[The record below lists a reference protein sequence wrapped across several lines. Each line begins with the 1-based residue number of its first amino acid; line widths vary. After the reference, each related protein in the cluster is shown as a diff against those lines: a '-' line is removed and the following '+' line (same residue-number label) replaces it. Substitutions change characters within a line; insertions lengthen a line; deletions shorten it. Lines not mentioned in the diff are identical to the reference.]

1 MRFPFF
7 TKTRRYEIWS
17 ERWIRRINVFRTEL
31 PHVFASTTRLCIGIM
46 SLMQWLSKTKTRS
59 HTEADIV
66 IKESSTST
74 TKVAD
79 ENGGRDQ
86 DQPCHS
92 TEENSENL
100 DKTSSSNSTKR
111 PKPKPKQKKAMSS
124 SSSTP
129 IKRKKKESHRW
140 KNYMWTSE
148 EEETILWKVAW
159 GFFWLE
165 RKGKLMF
172 CTVCIQAAKS
182 NKKSTDQQITST
194 WNIPI

>member
-1 MRFPFF
+1 M
-7 TKTRRYEIWS
+7 
-17 ERWIRRINVFRTEL
+17 
-31 PHVFASTTRLCIGIM
+31 
-46 SLMQWLSKTKTRS
+46 
-59 HTEADIV
+59 EADIV

-92 TEENSENL
+92 TEEYSENL

-111 PKPKPKQKKAMSS
+111 PKPKPKQKQARSS

-129 IKRKKKESHRW
+129 KKKEKKKKVTDEKTTCEPPRKKKRFCEKSL
-140 KNYMWTSE
+140 E
-148 EEETILWKVAW
+148 D
-159 GFFWLE
+159 FFWLE

-182 NKKSTDQQITST
+182 SKKVQTNKLLVLEIF
-194 WNIPI
+194 PFRC

>member
-79 ENGGRDQ
+79 EYGGRDQ

-92 TEENSENL
+92 TEKNSENL

-111 PKPKPKQKKAMSS
+111 PKPKPKQKQARSS

-129 IKRKKKESHRW
+129 IKRKKRKSQMKKLHVNLRRRRNDFVKSGLRIFFGLSGKENSCSALCASKQQNQVKKYRPT
-140 KNYMWTSE
+140 NY
-148 EEETILWKVAW
+148 
-159 GFFWLE
+159 
-165 RKGKLMF
+165 
-172 CTVCIQAAKS
+172 
-182 NKKSTDQQITST
+182 
-194 WNIPI
+194 